1 MIPSSSKKITA
12 LSPSLQIISYMIC
25 VQEVTSKKRQCR
37 GYRLIYIL
45 CDARFPKNE
54 RKISD
59 NILLVTFIT
68 TELPFP
74 AGGVSCLLDF
84 ARHFFR
90 VALLTSVREEV
101 NKRKRRKTIPFL
113 QRCKSPA
120 SGKLSGKCGNGCL
133 LDARIS

>member
-54 RKISD
+54 RKIYD
-59 NILLVTFIT
+59 KILLVTFIT

-84 ARHFFR
+84 ARYFFR
-90 VALLTSVREEV
+90 VALLTSV
-101 NKRKRRKTIPFL
+101 KGG
-113 QRCKSPA
+113 
-120 SGKLSGKCGNGCL
+120 GKQKKKKKDNSF
-133 LDARIS
+133 SSTV